1 MNKFLA
7 GAVAGC
13 VATAPMTLA
22 MVKMHQQLPAHE
34 QYPLPP
40 REIIEEVTEKV
51 NLNDDLNE
59 KEKFSLTMLSH
70 FGYGAAT
77 GAIYN
82 LGLEKMDI
90 QPSVANGVVYGLGVW
105 SLSYLG
111 LLPATNILSSATHHP
126 ARRNALMIA
135 AHVVFGATLGATAR
149 ELQAK

>member
-1 MNKFLA
+1 MNTFLA
-7 GAVAGC
+7 GAVAGF
-13 VATAPMTLA
+13 VATAPMTFA
-22 MVKMHQQLPAHE
+22 MIKMHHQLPAHE

-51 NLNDDLNE
+51 NLNDDLSG

-90 QPSVANGVVYGLGVW
+90 QPSIANGVVYGLGVW

-126 ARRNALMIA
+126 ARRNTLMIA
-135 AHVVFGATLGATAR
+135 AHVVFGAALGATAR
-149 ELQAK
+149 QLQSQ